1 MIKNVQKPNFNK
13 DPKKHESAKK
23 KTYSDASDR
32 RFVAGET
39 LLSVAFSRARVA
51 EHVKAGRRDVHSN
64 LNIGIAERLKRIIY
78 YTHYC

>member
-1 MIKNVQKPNFNK
+1 MIKNVQKPNFTK
-13 DPKKHESAKK
+13 DPKKHESAK

-51 EHVKAGRRDVHSN
+51 EHVTASRRDVHSN
-64 LNIGIAERLKRIIY
+64 LDIGIAERLKRIIY
-78 YTHYC
+78 YNHYF